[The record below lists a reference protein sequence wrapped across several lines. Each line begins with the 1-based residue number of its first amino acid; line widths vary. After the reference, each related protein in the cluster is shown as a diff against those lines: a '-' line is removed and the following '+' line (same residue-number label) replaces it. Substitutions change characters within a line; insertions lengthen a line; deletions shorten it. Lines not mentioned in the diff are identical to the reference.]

1 MTATKLSNPN
11 PKEAIGATKLPLH
24 LCSPVAM
31 AHWSLAQYAGM
42 IKYGAWNWRAA
53 GVRASTY
60 IGAMLRHVE
69 SYASGEEYDPVDG
82 TRHLGNIMACA
93 AILMEAKAMNLLTDD
108 RAIPIDFR
116 PEWEEAQALMSR
128 LVKQYEEY
136 LPGGPK
142 APHHY
147 TLDNPCKKKAR

>member
-1 MTATKLSNPN
+1 MKKDHRTKASNPN
-11 PKEAIGATKLPLH
+11 PKEAIGMTKLPLH

-31 AHWSLAQYAGM
+31 AHWSLAQYAGL

-60 IGAMLRHVE
+60 IAAMLRHIE
-69 SYASGEEYDPVDG
+69 AYSSGEELDPVDG

-93 AILMEAKAMNLLTDD
+93 SILMEAKAMGKLTDD
-108 RAIPIDFR
+108 RGIAIEFR
-116 PEWEEAQALMSR
+116 PEWEEAQQTMAK
-128 LVKQYEEY
+128 LVLQYEEH

-142 APHHY
+142 SPIHY
-147 TLDNPCKKKAR
+147 TRDQQA

>member
-31 AHWSLAQYAGM
+31 AHWSLAQYAGL
-42 IKYGAWNWRAA
+42 IKYGAWNWREA

-60 IGAMLRHVE
+60 IAAMLRHIE
-69 SYASGEEYDPVDG
+69 AYSSGEEHDPVDG
-82 TRHLGNIMACA
+82 TYHLGNIMACA
-93 AILMEAKAMNLLTDD
+93 SILMEARVMGKLTDD
-108 RAIPIDFR
+108 RAIPINFR
-116 PEWEEAQALMSR
+116 PEWEEAQNLMSR
-128 LVKQYEEY
+128 LVQQYADY

-142 APHHY
+142 APHHH
-147 TLDNPCKKKAR
+147 TRDNLCKRKSR